1 MSPAHSKQIDPVRP
15 GSCGADPGATATQRG
30 AAARSDV
37 PETRGYHAAVPALP
51 LASPDEA
58 RLDPLIAVALKEAR
72 IDPNWA
78 STVRSLA
85 TGKLSP
91 RTLNCC
97 GSGCKPCVND
107 IKRVTADVLTSL
119 QDPAAAE
126 RRLEDAQAGLARR
139 GARRLARGLKR
150 RLLG

>member
-1 MSPAHSKQIDPVRP
+1 MPS
-15 GSCGADPGATATQRG
+15 G
-30 AAARSDV
+30 AAPARPRPTRAGAACSDV
-37 PETRGYHAAVPALP
+37 PEPRGYHAAVPALP

-97 GSGCKPCVND
+97 GSGCRPCVDD

-119 QDPAAAE
+119 QDPAGAE
-126 RRLEDAQAGLARR
+126 RRLEDARGGLARR

-150 RLLG
+150 RLLS